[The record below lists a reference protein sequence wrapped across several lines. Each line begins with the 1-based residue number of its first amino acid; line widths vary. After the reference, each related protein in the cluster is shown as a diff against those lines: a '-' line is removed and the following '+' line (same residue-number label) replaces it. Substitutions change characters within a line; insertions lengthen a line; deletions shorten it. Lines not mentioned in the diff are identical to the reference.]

1 MPRGDRTGP
10 MGMGAM
16 TGRAAG
22 YCAGS
27 GVPGY
32 AHPAPGRGFGTGFG
46 SGRAAGGRGAGGF
59 GRRCRNIF
67 HATGHPG
74 GWRAGGY
81 AGIYGVPAPY
91 AKPDPEIE
99 KRSLKS
105 QAEALR
111 SQLDFIQKR
120 LAEMET
126 GGAAEVPPS
135 A

>member
-1 MPRGDRTGP
+1 MPGYTYPAAGYRYGFGSA
-10 MGMGAM
+10 G
-16 TGRAAG
+16 GRAARGGG
-22 YCAGS
+22 Y
-27 GVPGY
+27 
-32 AHPAPGRGFGTGFG
+32 
-46 SGRAAGGRGAGGF
+46 

-74 GWRAGGY
+74 WWRAGGY
-81 AGIYGVPAPY
+81 AGIYGIPAPY